1 MHNNLMKTTT
11 QAIEIKWQPTA
22 GKRAWWGGEDG
33 QHVTVKRVH
42 KGGTV
47 TVEGWG
53 RALLDGKLVTW
64 RGIPARSLSAPRSTV
79 KA

>member
-1 MHNNLMKTTT
+1 MSNATTT
-11 QAIEIKWQPTA
+11 QTTETVWQPTV

-33 QHVTVKRVH
+33 QHVTVRRIY
-42 KGGTV
+42 KGGTCSIQ
-47 TVEGWG
+47 GWG

-64 RGIPARSLSAPRSTV
+64 RGIDVRHLRAPRSTV